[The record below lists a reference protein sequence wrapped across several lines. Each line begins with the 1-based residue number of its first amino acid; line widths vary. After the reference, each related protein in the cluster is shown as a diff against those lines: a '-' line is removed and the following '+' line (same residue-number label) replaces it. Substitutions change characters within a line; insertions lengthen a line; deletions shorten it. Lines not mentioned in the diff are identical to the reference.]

1 MKTTTY
7 FQMGSAL
14 MAGTLAVLLATSGLQ
29 ADTLEEIRQRGEI
42 RIAVADERPYGYLNA
57 EGKALGAG
65 PEIALRIMED
75 LGIEKIDWVE
85 TEFKNLIPGLE
96 EGKFDMA
103 AAEMAILPE
112 RCKRV
117 LFSDPNT
124 SYGEGLLVLASN
136 PNRIRS
142 YEDFIER
149 PDTIRIAF
157 QAGTVQEEMFEALGI
172 DPDRIVPVENPQDG
186 LEAVIR
192 GRADAFAATGLT
204 VASMEDMSPLVEAEF
219 NFVDPVI
226 DGREVRYF
234 GGFAFPLDA
243 GNLRDAVNEALQ
255 EEKHNGDWQQTLMRY
270 GFLRKDVLYSYRF
283 SAEQLCN
290 GAG

>member
-1 MKTTTY
+1 MITTTHHHK
-7 FQMGSAL
+7 GSAL
-14 MAGTLAVLLATSGLQ
+14 MAVNLVVLLATSGLQ
-29 ADTLEEIRQRGEI
+29 ADSLEEIQQRGEI

-65 PEIALRIMED
+65 PEVALRIMEE
-75 LGIEKIDWVE
+75 LGIEKVDWIE

-96 EGKFDMA
+96 KGKFDMA

-157 QAGTVQEEMFEALGI
+157 QAGTVQEDMFEALGI
-172 DPDRIVPVENPQDG
+172 DPDRIVKVERPQDG
-186 LEAVIR
+186 LEAIIR

-219 NFVDPVI
+219 DFVDPVI

-234 GGFAFPLDA
+234 GGFAFPRDA
-243 GNLRDAVNEALQ
+243 EDLRDAVNEALRD
-255 EEKHNGDWQQTLMRY
+255 EKRNGEWQQTLTRY

-283 SAEQLCN
+283 TAEQLCN
-290 GAG
+290 GRG